1 MTFDEF
7 AAQISR
13 YGLTRFGVYLGPYRA
28 IVTRNDDPQR
38 RGRIQAL
45 VPSVQQ
51 SPLDVWIDPT
61 FPAAGHQMG
70 HFHPPAQ
77 GAPCWVE
84 FENGDPSRPMR
95 YQGGW
100 YGSEKVGDMPP
111 EFAPQEGSNAPL
123 RSGVITRAGHALLFD
138 DEGGKEALRIL
149 WHKPADGDPSTTDP
163 TTAADR
169 TGGDTSFIS
178 FEPDGSVQMVN
189 ADGASVT
196 LDRENDQVLVLDP
209 RGNLIA
215 LTKTGIKIVQAGGR
229 VVELGESGTT
239 LIDPQQVQ
247 VVAPIIGLQGGGVFL
262 GDSADQPV
270 AKGIDL
276 LAYVGSHTHPTAV
289 GVSGPPTTPPP
300 PTILSQKV
308 KTG

>member
-1 MTFDEF
+1 
-7 AAQISR
+7 
-13 YGLTRFGVYLGPYRA
+13 VYLGPYRA

-38 RGRIQAL
+38 RGRIQAV

-51 SPLDVWIDPT
+51 VALDVWIDPT

-70 HFHPPAQ
+70 HFHPPAP

-84 FENGDPSRPMR
+84 FESGDPSRPLR

-100 YGSEKVGDMPP
+100 YGSEKVGDMPT

-123 RSGVITRAGHALLFD
+123 RSGVITRAGHALLFN

-163 TTAADR
+163 TAAADR
-169 TGGDTSFIS
+169 TGGDTSFLS
-178 FEPDGSVQMVN
+178 FEPDGSVQIVN

-215 LTKTGIKIVQAGGR
+215 LTKTGVKIMQAGGR

-239 LIDPQQVQ
+239 VIDPQQVQ

-262 GDSADQPV
+262 GADADQPV
-270 AKGIDL
+270 PKGLDL
-276 LAYVGSHTHPTAV
+276 LQYLGSHTHSTAV
-289 GVSGPPTTPPP
+289 GVSVPPTLPPP
-300 PTILSQKV
+300 PTILSQKT